1 MAETPLSN
9 TIRVGRV
16 REAEAF
22 EEARTPGLVKL
33 VIELGDEQVN
43 SAAQLGPNYELSE
56 LIGRQVLCVTDLGTV
71 DIAGFE
77 SQVLTVG
84 VPGPDGDPVL
94 VTPDQ
99 DVPLGGTLY

>member
-9 TIRVGRV
+9 TIRVGRIL
-16 REAEAF
+16 EAESF

-33 VIELGDEQVN
+33 SIDLGDEHVR
-43 SAAQLGPNYELSE
+43 SAAQLAPNYDLAELV
-56 LIGRQVLCVTDLGTV
+56 GRQVLCVTDLGTV

-84 VPGPDGDPVL
+84 VPGPEGDPVL
-94 VTPDQ
+94 LVPDQ
-99 DVPLGGTLY
+99 DVPLGGAVY